1 MKTLRE
7 WLAGLL
13 LVAAAPLAAQ
23 PEAPTVVA
31 EPPAPVIS
39 LLSFGPG
46 AVYWQRFGHNALL
59 VQDAAGSRVYNYGM
73 FDFQQENFFLNF
85 ARGHMTYRLDLQSL
99 PQTLRSYQIE
109 GRWVYQQQL
118 NLDAAQAR
126 ELAAY
131 LAWNAQPENA
141 DYRYDYFLSNC
152 STRVRDAL
160 DAVLDGA
167 LRRQLEPQ
175 QVSTSY
181 RFEATRLMAPIPALM
196 AGMDLV
202 IGPAGDPP
210 INLWQQSFVPMVLM
224 NALRDLKIEDAQG
237 ERPLVQR
244 EGWVLQSELYPE
256 PPRPLALWLPFG
268 IAGLLLALLLVALD
282 AMRGA
287 VVARWSFALLASLS
301 MLVAGLGGLVLAA
314 VWGLTEHWV
323 MWRNANLLLF
333 SPLCLLLLPV
343 FMLSARTGWQAPRW
357 ASLLSRLM
365 LAGASLALLLWL
377 YPGPQQNLGWIA
389 LLLPMHAA
397 IAWSL
402 RQR

>member
-1 MKTLRE
+1 MRRG

-13 LVAAAPLAAQ
+13 LWATAPLAA
-23 PEAPTVVA
+23 PPTAPLPTP

-59 VQDAAGSRVYNYGM
+59 VQDAGGSRVYNYGM

-85 ARGHMTYRLDLQSL
+85 ARGHMTYRLDVQSL

-126 ELAAY
+126 KLAGF

-175 QVSTSY
+175 QVATSY

-202 IGPAGDPP
+202 IGPAGDPS

-224 NALRDLKIEDAQG
+224 NAVRELNIEDARG
-237 ERPLVQR
+237 ERPLVLR

-256 PPRPLALWLPFG
+256 PAQPLALGLPFG
-268 IAGLLLALLLVALD
+268 LAGLLLALLLVALD
-282 AMRGA
+282 AARGVA
-287 VVARWSFALLASLS
+287 VARWSFALLASLS

-323 MWRNANLLLF
+323 MWRNLNLLLF

-343 FMLSARTGWQAPRW
+343 FMLSARRGWRAPRW
-357 ASLLSRLM
+357 ASLLSRLV
-365 LAGASLALLLWL
+365 LASAFLALMLGL
-377 YPGPQQNLGWIA
+377 YPGPQQNLAWVA
-389 LLLPMHAA
+389 LLLPLQAA

-402 RQR
+402 RRRR

>member
-1 MKTLRE
+1 MKTLRG

-13 LVAAAPLAAQ
+13 LVVAAPLAAQ
-23 PEAPTVVA
+23 SEQPTVVA
-31 EPPAPVIS
+31 EPAAPLIS

-46 AVYWQRFGHNALL
+46 EVYWQRFGHNALL
-59 VQDAAGSRVYNYGM
+59 VQDAGGSRVYNYGM

-85 ARGHMTYRLDLQSL
+85 ARGYMTYRLDVQSL
-99 PQTLRSYQIE
+99 PQTLRSYQLE
-109 GRWVYQQQL
+109 SRWVYQQQL

-126 ELAAY
+126 ELAAF

-167 LRRQLEPQ
+167 LRRQLEPRA
-175 QVSTSY
+175 VPTSY

-202 IGPAGDPP
+202 MGPAGDPP

-224 NALRDLKIEDAQG
+224 DALRDLKIEDARG

-244 EGWVLQSELYPE
+244 EGWVLQSELFPE
-256 PPRPLALWLPFG
+256 PARPLALWWPLG

-282 AMRGA
+282 AARNVTA
-287 VVARWSFALLASLS
+287 ARWSFALLASLS
-301 MLVAGLGGLVLAA
+301 MLVAGLGGLVLAS

-333 SPLCLLLLPV
+333 SPLCLPLLPV
-343 FMLSARTGWQAPRW
+343 FMLSARAGWRAPRW

-365 LAGASLALLLWL
+365 LAGAVLALLLWF
-377 YPGPQQNLGWIA
+377 YPGMQRNLAWVV
-389 LLLPMHAA
+389 LLLPLHAA
-397 IAWSL
+397 ITWSL
-402 RQR
+402 RRR

>member
-1 MKTLRE
+1 MRRG

-13 LVAAAPLAAQ
+13 LWATTPLAA
-23 PEAPTVVA
+23 PPTAPFPPP

-59 VQDAAGSRVYNYGM
+59 VQDAGGSRVYNYGM

-85 ARGHMTYRLDLQSL
+85 ARGHMTYRLDVQSL

-126 ELAAY
+126 ELAGF

-175 QVSTSY
+175 QVATSY

-202 IGPAGDPP
+202 IGPAGDPS

-224 NALRDLKIEDAQG
+224 NAVRELNIEDARG
-237 ERPLVQR
+237 ERPLVLR

-256 PPRPLALWLPFG
+256 PAQPLALGLPFG
-268 IAGLLLALLLVALD
+268 LAGLLLALLLVTLD
-282 AMRGA
+282 AARGVA
-287 VVARWSFALLASLS
+287 VARWSFALLASLS

-323 MWRNANLLLF
+323 MWRNLNLLLF

-343 FMLSARTGWQAPRW
+343 FMLSARRGWRAPRW
-357 ASLLSRLM
+357 ASLLSRLV
-365 LAGASLALLLWL
+365 LAGAFLALMLGL
-377 YPGPQQNLGWIA
+377 YPGPQQNLAWVA
-389 LLLPMHAA
+389 LLLPLQAA

-402 RQR
+402 RRR

>member
-1 MKTLRE
+1 MRRG

-13 LVAAAPLAAQ
+13 LWATTPLAA
-23 PEAPTVVA
+23 PPTAPFPPP

-59 VQDAAGSRVYNYGM
+59 VQDAGGSRVYNYGM

-85 ARGHMTYRLDLQSL
+85 ARGHMTYRLDVQSL

-126 ELAAY
+126 ELAGF

-160 DAVLDGA
+160 DAVVDGA

-175 QVSTSY
+175 QVATSY

-202 IGPAGDPP
+202 IGPAGDPS

-224 NALRDLKIEDAQG
+224 NAVRELNIEDARG
-237 ERPLVQR
+237 ERPLVLR

-256 PPRPLALWLPFG
+256 PAQPLALGLPFG
-268 IAGLLLALLLVALD
+268 LAGLLLALLLVALD
-282 AMRGA
+282 AARGVA
-287 VVARWSFALLASLS
+287 VARWSFALLASLS

-323 MWRNANLLLF
+323 MWRNLNLLLF

-343 FMLSARTGWQAPRW
+343 FMLSARRGWRAPRW
-357 ASLLSRLM
+357 ASLLSRLV
-365 LAGASLALLLWL
+365 LAGAFLALMLGL
-377 YPGPQQNLGWIA
+377 YPGPQQNLAWVA
-389 LLLPMHAA
+389 LLLPLQAA

-402 RQR
+402 RRRR

>member
-1 MKTLRE
+1 MKTLRG

-23 PEAPTVVA
+23 PEAPTAVA
-31 EPPAPVIS
+31 EPPAPAIS

-46 AVYWQRFGHNALL
+46 EVYWQRFGHNALL
-59 VQDAAGSRVYNYGM
+59 VQDAGGSRVYNYGM

-85 ARGHMTYRLDLQSL
+85 ARGHMTYRLDVQSL
-99 PQTLRSYQIE
+99 PQTLRSYQAE
-109 GRWVYQQQL
+109 SRWVYQQQL

-126 ELAAY
+126 ELAAF

-175 QVSTSY
+175 QASTSY

-202 IGPAGDPP
+202 MGPAGDPP

-224 NALRDLKIEDAQG
+224 DAVRDLKIEDARG
-237 ERPLVQR
+237 ERPLVLR
-244 EGWVLQSELYPE
+244 EGWVLQSERYPE
-256 PPRPLALWLPFG
+256 PSQPLALWWPFG
-268 IAGLLLALLLVALD
+268 LAGLLLALLLVALD
-282 AMRGA
+282 AARNVTA
-287 VVARWSFALLASLS
+287 ARWSFALLASLS

-343 FMLSARTGWQAPRW
+343 FMLSARRGWRAPRW
-357 ASLLSRLM
+357 ASLLSRLL
-365 LAGASLALLLWL
+365 LAGAVLALLLWL
-377 YPGPQQNLGWIA
+377 SPGPQRNLAWIA
-389 LLLPMHAA
+389 LLLPLHAA

-402 RQR
+402 RRR